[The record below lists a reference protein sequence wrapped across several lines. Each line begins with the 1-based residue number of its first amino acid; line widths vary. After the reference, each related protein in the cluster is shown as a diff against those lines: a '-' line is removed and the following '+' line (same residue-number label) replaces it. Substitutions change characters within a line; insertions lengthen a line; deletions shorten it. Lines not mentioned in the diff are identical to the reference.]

1 MIPWH
6 RGEEEIMNEIF
17 LYISEWGG
25 KEALVGWGVIAAAMV
40 LLAIITALRT
50 LVQRVLGKGED
61 QKLNRKG

>member
-1 MIPWH
+1 
-6 RGEEEIMNEIF
+6 MNEIF